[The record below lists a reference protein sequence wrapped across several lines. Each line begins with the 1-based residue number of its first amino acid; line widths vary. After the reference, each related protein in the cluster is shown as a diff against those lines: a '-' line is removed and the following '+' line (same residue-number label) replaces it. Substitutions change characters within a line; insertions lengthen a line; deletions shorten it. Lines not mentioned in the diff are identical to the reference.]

1 MFPFLQ
7 RLRKRLELYSRLV
20 VLEHAVFA
28 LPFGLWG
35 FAVGVKEMGGSALL
49 PKLGWVLIALISART
64 AALAFNRYADHFLDA
79 QNPRT
84 AQREIPRGLVQPKE
98 ALWLTLISAAIFVA
112 AAWQLNPLCGTL
124 APLALSILLGY
135 SYTKRFTYF
144 SHYILGLAL
153 GLAPVGAY
161 LAVTGRFSLFI
172 LSVGAAVAFWVA
184 GFDIL
189 YALQDIDFDRAA
201 GLHSIPARFGE
212 VPARRISL
220 ISHGV
225 STIFLAWAGLSLY
238 GAHPLYWTGWGIF
251 SGFVF
256 YQHWVS
262 RDKTRIN
269 RAFFTHNGLA
279 SVGLGTLAIMALWVP
294 L

>member
-7 RLRKRLELYSRLV
+7 RFGKRLKLYSRLV

-28 LPFGLWG
+28 LPFALWG
-35 FAVGVKEMGGSALL
+35 FAVGVKEIGGTAIL

-64 AALAFNRYADHFLDA
+64 AALAFNRYADHSLDA

-84 AQREIPRGLVQPKE
+84 AQREIPRGLVRPRE
-98 ALWLTLISAAIFVA
+98 ALSLTLASAAIFMIS
-112 AAWQLNPLCGTL
+112 AWRLNPLCGAL
-124 APLALSILLGY
+124 APLALFILLGY
-135 SYTKRFTYF
+135 SYTKRFTHL

-161 LAVTGRFSLFI
+161 LAVTGRFSVFI
-172 LSVGAAVAFWVA
+172 LNIGMAVVFWVA

-189 YALQDIDFDRAA
+189 YALQDVEFDRAV

-212 VPARRISL
+212 ALARRISL
-220 ISHGV
+220 ISHGI
-225 STIFLAWAGLSLY
+225 SIILLAWGGFSLY
-238 GAHPLYWTGWGIF
+238 GSHPLYWIGWGLF

-256 YQHWVS
+256 YQHKVS
-262 RDKTRIN
+262 CDKSRIT

-279 SVGLGTLAIMALWVP
+279 SIGLGTLAIVALWVP
-294 L
+294 A